1 MLTNEQRIER
11 YRECPTNIQ
20 FIYSSEE
27 ISNLN
32 VEIKKT
38 YVLSDEQ
45 FVAFMDVSGDTIL
58 GFYHTKD
65 LPRLLQ
71 QEVGVGADV
80 AQRIVSDLAPLFA
93 PVLKRE
99 AELANPK
106 LAEIKELHQ
115 TFQAAAGTGTVV
127 PTEAPQSP
135 VAEPGEPASVHDVAP
150 MRTMA
155 GDMNRVHGYG
165 AYRQV
170 GGSSDEQVV
179 QAAPQDELL
188 KSRQPLTGTPQV
200 GE

>member
-1 MLTNEQRIER
+1 MDNEKRLKI
-11 YRECPTNIQ
+11 YRESPEVIRDLYASLEIGEKIITYQEKFGLPVGDTRIQ
-20 FIYSSEE
+20 LI
-27 ISNLN
+27 I
-32 VEIKKT
+32 
-38 YVLSDEQ
+38 
-45 FVAFMDVSGDTIL
+45 GDTIL

-65 LPRLLQ
+65 LPKLLQ
-71 QEVGVGADV
+71 KEVGVSADV
-80 AQRIVSDLAPLFA
+80 AQRMVSDLAEIFV

-115 TFQAAAGTGTVV
+115 TFQAAAGTGTTGSPEV
-127 PTEAPQSP
+127 PVNPTTVPA
-135 VAEPGEPASVHDVAP
+135 EPASVHDVAP

-170 GGSSDEQVV
+170 GGDREETIVR
-179 QAAPQDELL
+179 AAPQDELL

>member
-1 MLTNEQRIER
+1 MDNEKRLKI
-11 YRECPTNIQ
+11 YRESAEAIQ
-20 FIYSSEE
+20 DLYASLE
-27 ISNLN
+27 IGEKIL
-32 VEIKKT
+32 T
-38 YVLSDEQ
+38 YQEQ
-45 FVAFMDVSGDTIL
+45 FNLPVGDPKIQLIIGDTIL

-71 QEVGVGADV
+71 QEVGVSADV
-80 AQRIVSDLAPLFA
+80 AQRIVSDLAELFA

-115 TFQAAAGTGTVV
+115 TFQAAAGTGIATTSEV
-127 PTEAPQSP
+127 PQAQT
-135 VAEPGEPASVHDVAP
+135 AEPLEPASVHDVAP

-170 GGSSDEQVV
+170 GDRSDEQVV
-179 QAAPQDELL
+179 RAAPQDELL
-188 KSRQPLTGTPQV
+188 KSRQPLAGTPQV

>member
-65 LPRLLQ
+65 LPKLLQ
-71 QEVGVGADV
+71 KEVGVSADV
-80 AQRIVSDLAPLFA
+80 AQRIVSDLAEIFV

-115 TFQAAAGTGTVV
+115 TFQAAAGTGTTGSPEV
-127 PTEAPQSP
+127 PVNPTTVPA
-135 VAEPGEPASVHDVAP
+135 EPASVHDVAP

-170 GGSSDEQVV
+170 GGDREETIVR
-179 QAAPQDELL
+179 AAPQDELL

>member
-1 MLTNEQRIER
+1 MTPEQRLKMFNEL
-11 YRECPTNIQ
+11 EPVLQ
-20 FIYSSEE
+20 AVYSSEHSNALNNE
-27 ISNLN
+27 IQVKYKLPLDTFRNFL
-32 VEIKKT
+32 T
-38 YVLSDEQ
+38 
-45 FVAFMDVSGDTIL
+45 VSGDTIL

-65 LPRLLQ
+65 LPKLLQ
-71 QEVGVGADV
+71 KEVGVSADV
-80 AQRIVSDLAPLFA
+80 AQRIVSDLTELFA

-106 LAEIKELHQ
+106 LSEIKELHQ
-115 TFQAAAGTGTVV
+115 TFQAAAGTGTAGPPEV
-127 PTEAPQSP
+127 PAPTTLP
-135 VAEPGEPASVHDVAP
+135 TEPASVHDVAP

-170 GGSSDEQVV
+170 GDGEETVV
-179 QAAPQDELL
+179 RAAPQDELL